1 LAKFGGSILTVCRN
15 RRSSSSSTTDPEDD
29 EVDEVEVVVVEVVV
43 AAAAVLGVTAAAAAA
58 AAVVAAVLSHIVVVV
73 RERWQQQQKQSQR
86 QCRWRNMTL
95 KLYRSS
101 SPLLSPCSS
110 LPSTLPSHP
119 RPSLLASIHPTL
131 THPNLQAVPRAPAM
145 SASSIIGS
153 FFEQYR
159 KTSQLARIVDQF
171 IVFAFLTSVVQMVYV
186 IMVGTFP
193 FNSFLAGFISSL
205 GTMVLLGVLVVFDTA
220 VA

>member
-1 LAKFGGSILTVCRN
+1 MATATKTI
-15 RRSSSSSTTDPEDD
+15 
-29 EVDEVEVVVVEVVV
+29 
-43 AAAAVLGVTAAAAAA
+43 TAAMSVEKHDSKAIPFKLAIAF
-58 AAVVAAVLSHIVVVV
+58 
-73 RERWQQQQKQSQR
+73 
-86 QCRWRNMTL
+86 TL
-95 KLYRSS
+95 
-101 SPLLSPCSS
+101 S